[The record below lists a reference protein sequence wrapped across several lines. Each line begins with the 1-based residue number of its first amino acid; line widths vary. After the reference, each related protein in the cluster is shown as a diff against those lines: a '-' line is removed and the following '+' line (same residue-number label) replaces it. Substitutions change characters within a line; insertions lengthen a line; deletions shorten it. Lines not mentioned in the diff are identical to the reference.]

1 MIACLDLVDCVE
13 EKLKEKIQVDNCNK
27 LAESVE
33 LIIKLW

>member
-13 EKLKEKIQVDNCNK
+13 EKMKEKIQVDNCIK
-27 LAESVE
+27 LAEPVE